1 MDEGSHT
8 IPALV
13 RYAQSC
19 RVNKTSSAM
28 PTLNIP
34 EGCSYMFYCSPVKIY
49 CGRTSRAYP
58 THSCLNQADAPGS
71 IPTHSMSKFIVGARA
86 VRTLHL

>member
-58 THSCLNQADAPGS
+58 TPL
-71 IPTHSMSKFIVGARA
+71 IVHYALIIKHYFRRG
-86 VRTLHL
+86 